1 MQRIYRIILWTSY
14 GLGVLSLILGIALRF
29 STALSAQL
37 YAEPRGALLFAAC
50 LFLCAIA
57 SYAALRLDAS

>member
-1 MQRIYRIILWTSY
+1 MKKICRMVLGVSY
-14 GLGVLSLILGIALRF
+14 GLGVLSLVLGITLRF
-29 STALSAQL
+29 SPTVSARL

-57 SYAALRLDAS
+57 SYSVVRLEGN